1 MLQSAYLFSV
11 LVIPAMHLGR
21 CRVDVKHGML
31 GGIAL
36 WNVLTGIVT
45 SESGRELFRHAE
57 EESSGLRRGV
67 LEALLDVF

>member
-1 MLQSAYLFSV
+1 
-11 LVIPAMHLGR
+11 
-21 CRVDVKHGML
+21 ML

-57 EESSGLRRGV
+57 EESSGLCRGV
-67 LEALLDVF
+67 LEAQLNVFSIVRRLQMERGIYDDYGREAVQWT

>member
-1 MLQSAYLFSV
+1 M
-11 LVIPAMHLGR
+11 
-21 CRVDVKHGML
+21 KHGML

-67 LEALLDVF
+67 LEAQLDVF

>member
-1 MLQSAYLFSV
+1 
-11 LVIPAMHLGR
+11 
-21 CRVDVKHGML
+21 ML

-67 LEALLDVF
+67 LEAQLDVF